1 MSITGVSGSGKT
13 NVLLN
18 LIKEKDHDELVEKI
32 YLNAKDFNK
41 PKYQLLIRKREEA
54 GMYVKD
60 TDPKAFTQY

>member
-1 MSITGVSGSGKT
+1 MSITGVSGSRKT

-18 LIKEKDHDELVEKI
+18 SIKEQDHDELIEKI
-32 YLNAKDFNK
+32 YLNAKDFNE

-60 TDPKAFTQY
+60 TDPKEFT